1 MRMEAVKPKPD
12 ITFGNILSMA
22 TQIMSLIVILV
33 TVTMAY
39 GRLQARDDVFDLRI
53 AALETQLAKR
63 EAGEQSASNR
73 LSTIEGDIRVIR
85 QILEGVRPSR

>member
-1 MRMEAVKPKPD
+1 MDAVRPKPD

-22 TQIMSLIVILV
+22 TQIMSLIVMLV
-33 TVTMAY
+33 TVVLAY

-53 AALETQLAKR
+53 SAVETALVKR
-63 EAGEQSASNR
+63 EAGEMNTTNR

-85 QILEGVRPSR
+85 QILEGVRPPPR